1 MRTAITTSLVACL
14 AALSLSGCAAYNVA
28 STAVDV
34 TTTAVSTTAHVV
46 GYVVTAPF
54 GSDDAD
60 KKKDD

>member
-1 MRTAITTSLVACL
+1 MRLAAIICL
-14 AALSLSGCAAYNVA
+14 AAFSLSGCAAYNVA

-34 TTTAVSTTAHVV
+34 TATAVGATAHVV

>member
-1 MRTAITTSLVACL
+1 MRIALAACL
-14 AALSLSGCAAYNVA
+14 AAFGLSGCAAYNVA

-54 GSDDAD
+54 GHDHSD
-60 KKKDD
+60 KKQDD